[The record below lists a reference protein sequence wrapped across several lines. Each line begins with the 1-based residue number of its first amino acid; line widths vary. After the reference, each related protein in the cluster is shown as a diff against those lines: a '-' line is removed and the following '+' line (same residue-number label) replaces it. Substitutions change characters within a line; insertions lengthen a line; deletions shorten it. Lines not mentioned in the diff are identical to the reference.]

1 MKRWL
6 ASLSV
11 AMGVG
16 AVAWG
21 LPLGLRFAAWGA
33 RDTGLS
39 AKDYIQDGLV
49 AMWDGIENAG
59 WGKHDE
65 NATEWVDLVNGVVLK
80 PRYGMG
86 LRTAMMGTTQVWTK
100 VEWKDNAFYLSQNA
114 SRVDAGNSSDFT
126 KDNFA
131 QIGFTDANISNHTV
145 EVAGRW
151 SITAEDGSGDLN
163 PDGANIRYTSLAG
176 SAYVQIFYYNW
187 GLVWWVYNG
196 YIIMLT
202 NIKKTDELKLFCQT
216 FAHDD
221 TTAYSWKNGVCDG
234 YHTGVFPPTDTK
246 SIGAGIK
253 TFGWMEIGNYGCM
266 RQWIYNQRIYNRPL
280 TDEEVKHNYEV
291 DKARFG
297 TAVDAAE

>member
-59 WGKHDE
+59 WGVHDD
-65 NATEWVDLVNGVVLK
+65 NATEWVDLKGGYPLEISGASATYKFGVRSYKEFNGTNYWVEGSFQSQCLKLEVNIVAGKIALSASI
-80 PRYGMG
+80 PIATFAQMG
-86 LRTAMMGTTQVWTK
+86 ITETTMSNVTFESC
-100 VEWKDNAFYLSQNA
+100 VAFYKEPKEPFPGGDVYYKGAINTF
-114 SRVDAGNSSDFT
+114 AGQSTMSAGYWVTPPFLVANHPRMYFDLLDRDGEIFT
-126 KDNFA
+126 ACNV
-131 QIGFTDANISNHTV
+131 I
-145 EVAGRW
+145 
-151 SITAEDGSGDLN
+151 DGLAAYGYF
-163 PDGANIRYTSLAG
+163 DG
-176 SAYVQIFYYNW
+176 
-187 GLVWWVYNG
+187 GLVV
-196 YIIMLT
+196 T
-202 NIKKTDELKLFCQT
+202 KTDHKEMKLT
-216 FAHDD
+216 DL
-221 TTAYSWKNGVCDG
+221 TVMNNGWRSPC
-234 YHTGVFPPTDTK
+234 
-246 SIGAGIK
+246 
-253 TFGWMEIGNYGCM
+253 
-266 RQWIYNQRIYNRPL
+266 RQYFYCGRIYNRKL

>member
-1 MKRWL
+1 MKKWL

-59 WGKHDE
+59 WGKHDP
-65 NATEWVDLVNGVVLK
+65 NATDYVDLINGIGAK
-80 PRYGMG
+80 NII
-86 LRTAMMGTTQVWTK
+86 GTFSKEKNGTNFWVK
-100 VEWKDNAFYLSQNA
+100 AEWADNAFKLTANYQGGVINKSYTVSQ
-114 SRVDAGNSSDFT
+114 SDFAKMGIT
-126 KDNFA
+126 EATMSNVTMEACVAWGGEVPYKN
-131 QIGFTDANISNHTV
+131 GYFTAEVVT
-145 EVAGRW
+145 VAGSCLVGNPSFYDYFFYLEPYMVRPYPAPLFSPNSGYW
-151 SITAEDGSGDLN
+151 KGKIVTGSNVLNEMEWKSFCNGEQNGTTYSIKSYGSGS
-163 PDGANIRYTSLAG
+163 NIRRL
-176 SAYVQIFYYNW
+176 
-187 GLVWWVYNG
+187 
-196 YIIMLT
+196 
-202 NIKKTDELKLFCQT
+202 LFQT
-216 FAHDD
+216 
-221 TTAYSWKNGVCDG
+221 
-234 YHTGVFPPTDTK
+234 
-246 SIGAGIK
+246 
-253 TFGWMEIGNYGCM
+253 GWRSPNK
-266 RQWIYNQRIYNRPL
+266 QWIYNQRIYNRKL

>member
-1 MKRWL
+1 MKKWL

-65 NATEWVDLVNGVVLK
+65 NATNWVDLVGTCDFYLTANG
-80 PRYGMG
+80 G
-86 LRTAMMGTTQVWTK
+86 WTN
-100 VEWKDNAFYLSQNA
+100 NAFVCNGLSATNETGITLAQNYQQEAAVDWFA
-114 SRVDAGNSSDFT
+114 SRAYNTYYNLDKVNIRQGLMFLWEYAMPGGGAEAFKVQETRDYSAPPEFHTFSYSALIFGNS
-126 KDNFA
+126 KN
-131 QIGFTDANISNHTV
+131 INGGFK
-145 EVAGRW
+145 
-151 SITAEDGSGDLN
+151 
-163 PDGANIRYTSLAG
+163 
-176 SAYVQIFYYNW
+176 
-187 GLVWWVYNG
+187 NG
-196 YIIMLT
+196 YLDGVAQS
-202 NIKKTDELKLFCQT
+202 NVRHGNWYSSWYETDYVSY
-216 FAHDD
+216 A
-221 TTAYSWKNGVCDG
+221 
-234 YHTGVFPPTDTK
+234 
-246 SIGAGIK
+246 SIGAQVWNDNVDA
-253 TFGWMEIGNYGCM
+253 TFKGK
-266 RQWIYNQRIYNRPL
+266 IYCIRVYNRPL

-297 TAVDAAE
+297 AAVDAE